1 MCISDP
7 HCLAIRNKFMVQL
20 NGMQG
25 MIAGYIASPK
35 GQEAI
40 RNYLSSDEGKKTMDT
55 YLSTPEGQEMAK
67 LILTR
72 ALEGTNLS
80 EDVRAQ
86 VLAAV
91 AEKKPS
97 C

>member
-1 MCISDP
+1 
-7 HCLAIRNKFMVQL
+7 MVQL

-25 MIAGYIASPK
+25 MIAGYITSPG
-35 GQEAI
+35 GQETI
-40 RNYLSSDEGKKTMDT
+40 RNYLSSPEGKKTLDD
-55 YLSTPEGQEMAK
+55 YLAKPEGQEMAK

-80 EDVRAQ
+80 EEIKAT
-86 VLAAV
+86 VLAAI
-91 AEKKPS
+91 AGKKGS